1 MGVADEMDLG
11 KTIQAISFMMCLGH
25 EKLSSKPF
33 FGHCTQEH
41 PSWLGTGRFI
51 AYSLSLSVL
60 VFYVST
66 QTQIPA
72 LFIV

>member
-1 MGVADEMDLG
+1 MDLG

-25 EKLSSKPF
+25 EKLSSKLA

-51 AYSLSLSVL
+51 AYSLCVCVSL
-60 VFYVST
+60 
-66 QTQIPA
+66 
-72 LFIV
+72 LFLYPDSNSCTIHCLGPVTM